1 MKKGNWSGNVLRYV
15 TSNEKRINEKNINDK
30 NINEIV
36 TLKVTLEVE

>member
-1 MKKGNWSGNVLRYV
+1 MKKRNWSGNELRYV
-15 TSNEKRINEKNINDK
+15 TRYEKRINEKNINDK